1 MRTFRRLTLNSYVW
15 LLLILLLGFSLRL
28 YGLGDVAVNNDESV
42 DYLRWISVS
51 FREILVDGLVLNNQT
66 FAHILDRVSILVL
79 GDRLFINPLNFFG
92 NRSDNIP

>member
-42 DYLRWISVS
+42 DYLRWISLS

-66 FAHILDRVSILVL
+66 FAQILD
-79 GDRLFINPLNFFG
+79 
-92 NRSDNIP
+92 